1 MNQVKNRQE
10 WIFSNCKNILES
22 KDDLIRLQFMS
33 FLNKTSRMFKYSN
46 LPKTIPAKDLET
58 ILQLQGYA
66 IIAKDNNGDLYA
78 FSGGLGG
85 EPNPYYLPT
94 LAVVANPSL
103 RLNKNYVI
111 DKECIVMLN
120 DSYYQGLAPLINKY
134 SNLLVECELSLKQ
147 AVINARIP
155 TIVEADNDSTKAS
168 AEEFFDQ
175 IVNGGKYG
183 VVMGKQFFEGLK
195 SFTFNTNTTNIKDI
209 IEVLQYLRATFYN
222 EIGLNAQFNMKREAI
237 NSSESTL
244 NDDVLFPT
252 IDTMLECRKKA
263 VEDINNM
270 YGTNIS
276 VEFDSVWALNEL
288 ETDLELEKLASES
301 KAEDNY
307 EEVIED
313 EVNTD
318 TESSTDTESN

>member
-22 KDDLIRLQFMS
+22 KDDLIRLQFIS
-33 FLNKTSRMFKYSN
+33 FLNKTTRMFKYSN
-46 LPKTIPAKDLET
+46 LPKTIPSKDLET

-103 RLNKNYVI
+103 RLNKNYTI

-168 AEEFFDQ
+168 AEEFFNQ
-175 IVNGGKYG
+175 IVNGGKFG

-195 SFTFNTNTTNIKDI
+195 SFPFNTNTTNIKDI
-209 IEVLQYLRATFYN
+209 IEVLQYLRGTFYN
-222 EIGLNAQFNMKREAI
+222 EIGLNAQFNMKRESI
-237 NSSESTL
+237 NSAESMANEDIL
-244 NDDVLFPT
+244 LPT
-252 IDTMLECRKKA
+252 IHTMLECRKKA
-263 VEDINNM
+263 IEDINNM
-270 YGTNIS
+270 FSTNIS
-276 VEFDSVWALNEL
+276 VEFDSTWALNEL
-288 ETDLELEKLASES
+288 ETELELQKLASEG
-301 KAEDNY
+301 
-307 EEVIED
+307 VQED
-313 EVNTD
+313 EIDTNIESNTD
-318 TESSTDTESN
+318 TESN